1 VKGGR
6 GPAAREFGENPGP
19 AIAGGIAMQELLVWV
34 GRLAGVAG
42 VALCAVAVVARL
54 VGAYWL
60 GGFQVGTLLQ
70 IGVAGMVLG
79 CLCFLAALTER
90 SRARP

>member
-1 VKGGR
+1 
-6 GPAAREFGENPGP
+6 
-19 AIAGGIAMQELLVWV
+19 MQDVLVWI

-54 VGAYWL
+54 IGAFWL

-70 IGVAGMVLG
+70 VGVAAMVLG
-79 CLCFLAALTER
+79 CLGYLAALTER
-90 SRARP
+90 FGARP

>member
-1 VKGGR
+1 
-6 GPAAREFGENPGP
+6 
-19 AIAGGIAMQELLVWV
+19 MQELLVWI

-42 VALCAVAVVARL
+42 VALCVVAVVARL

-70 IGVAGMVLG
+70 VGVAAMVLG
-79 CLCFLAALTER
+79 CLGYLAALTER
-90 SRARP
+90 FGARP

>member
-1 VKGGR
+1 M
-6 GPAAREFGENPGP
+6 E
-19 AIAGGIAMQELLVWV
+19 ELLVWI

-70 IGVAGMVLG
+70 VGVAAMVLG
-79 CLCFLAALTER
+79 CLGYLAALTER
-90 SRARP
+90 FRARP

>member
-1 VKGGR
+1 M
-6 GPAAREFGENPGP
+6 E
-19 AIAGGIAMQELLVWV
+19 ELLVWI

-42 VALCAVAVVARL
+42 VALCVVAVVARL

-70 IGVAGMVLG
+70 VGVAAMVLG
-79 CLCFLAALTER
+79 CLGYLAALTER
-90 SRARP
+90 FGARP